1 MIAMNNYR
9 IEIKWGLIFV
19 VMMMLWM
26 LGERLV
32 GLHDELIA
40 HHATW
45 TNLVAIPAVIL
56 YVVALRTKRDD
67 FYGGKMSW
75 GQGFKAGL
83 IMTAV
88 IVVLTPISQWLT
100 TTVITPDYFANAI
113 AYGVETELTTQE
125 DAAAFFNFQSYVV
138 MSLIGAAL
146 MGVITSAVVALFV
159 RRK

>member
-19 VMMMLWM
+19 VMMLLWM

-32 GLHDELIA
+32 GLHDALIA
-40 HHATW
+40 QHPTW

-56 YVVALRTKRDD
+56 YYLGLRDKRDN
-67 FYGGKMSW
+67 FYEGKMTW

-83 IMTAV
+83 IITA
-88 IVVLTPISQWLT
+88 IVAILSPVSQWLT
-100 TTVITPDYFANAI
+100 ANVITPDYFANAI
-113 AYGVETELTTQE
+113 AYSVESGNTSLEE
-125 DAAAFFNFQSYVV
+125 AEAFFNYQSYVV
-138 MSLIGAAL
+138 MGLIGAIF
-146 MGVITSAVVALFV
+146 MGVVTSAIVALFV